1 MNRTRVSLPIFVVIL
16 AATIAVVVSISGGKT
31 KAQPAV
37 AAGSAISLKQ
47 SSVGKVLTDANGRA
61 LYLFAGDNRNASRL
75 SAAGLAVWPAFT
87 STRLPRAT
95 GGADAAQIGM
105 ATGTGGGTQITYNG
119 HPLYYYVGDHQPGQ
133 VLGQGLNQFGARWYV
148 LAATGGAITS
158 APKSA
163 PAAASGGS
171 SSSYGY

>member
-1 MNRTRVSLPIFVVIL
+1 MNRTRLSLPIFVVIL
-16 AATIAVVVSISGGKT
+16 AAAIAVIVSISGGKT
-31 KAQPAV
+31 KAQPA
-37 AAGSAISLKQ
+37 AAGGSAISLKQ

-95 GGADAAQIGM
+95 GGVNASQIGT

-148 LAATGGAITS
+148 LSATGGAITS

-163 PAAASGGS
+163 PAPAPGGS